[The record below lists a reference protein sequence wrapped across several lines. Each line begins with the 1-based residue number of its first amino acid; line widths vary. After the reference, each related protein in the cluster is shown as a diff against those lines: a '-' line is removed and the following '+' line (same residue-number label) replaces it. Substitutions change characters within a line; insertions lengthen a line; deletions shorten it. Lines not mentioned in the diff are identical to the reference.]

1 MKFKLSLLVASFIPT
16 LSFAAGALMQLEV
29 PAIAQP
35 VISERSNTDILG
47 PKFNSLTVDESATAE
62 YRATIGGNMG
72 DDNHGTRP
80 KIGGALVKEGVGEH
94 AFDSGRLTSRGG
106 NQASQEAP
114 KEDVAD
120 AAQPTYN

>member
-1 MKFKLSLLVASFIPT
+1 MKFKLSLIVACFIPT

-62 YRATIGGNMG
+62 T
-72 DDNHGTRP
+72 P
-80 KIGGALVKEGVGEH
+80 KEGVGEH
-94 AFDSGRLTSRGG
+94 AFKYVTGQEASKAAPRATYGG
-106 NQASQEAP
+106 NMGSAQG
-114 KEDVAD
+114 
-120 AAQPTYN
+120 QPTPSLGTGFK